1 MDKDGRFLKPL
12 LKKRFF
18 QGSLCLYT
26 DSYKDF
32 MSLYDGVFRVCTRE
46 NEYTVY
52 ISLQEVLH
60 EMYMGHK
67 QLTFLSDPVLRSMV
81 PSEWCEIMFYLKQ
94 VCSRHIAQ
102 HILALALQ
110 PSDEQLWSAG
120 RLVVRNC
127 IYMERYWI
135 ARNREW
141 VVWGDEM
148 IKACFSF
155 PPRGAGG
162 GEEEKEPPLKR
173 IKP

>member
-1 MDKDGRFLKPL
+1 MDEDGRFLKPL

-32 MSLYDGVFRVCTRE
+32 MSLYDGVFRVCTKE

-60 EMYMGHK
+60 EMYMVHK
-67 QLTFLSDPVLRSMV
+67 QLTFLSDPVLASMV

-94 VCSRHIAQ
+94 KVCSRHIAR

-110 PSDEQLWSAG
+110 PSEEQLWSAS
-120 RLVVRNC
+120 RQVVRNC

-141 VVWGDEM
+141 VIWGEEM
-148 IKACFSF
+148 IETCFSSF
-155 PPRGAGG
+155 PRRAG
-162 GEEEKEPPLKR
+162 EPPLKR